1 MKRYSEPLGAELL
14 QQIPSEEVNLNYKQA
29 CRR

>member
-14 QQIPSEEVNLNYKQA
+14 QQIPSEEVNLKQHA
-29 CRR
+29 RR